1 MSIPIPT
8 AEPVNDFVSPSKR
21 CCESH
26 RLMDNASLIRTFIE
40 SVIANQSILLANA
53 ELRIEPVGKTL
64 QLWAKN
70 ERMIAKAH
78 LNVSILAIKVKAST
92 HQRAILHDA
101 LLTHQFLPTQPDL
114 SNGFCQY
121 EWATIPRGY
130 EVCYTDGL
138 LFLQAWWH
146 HQQHPDRAGLLGILL
161 WHGKTW
167 HPIRDIECDR
177 GLIKLFIWGG
187 QIPLDPKDRIVWLL
201 RIGIDVPLS
210 SSSTPND
217 AIAASVQTNGILRSK
232 KCIGNYLVEA
242 GLLSTAQVDVILLD
256 QNATGMRFGEIVASR
271 GWIKEQTIEYLMEH
285 LIAPQQVVVQ
295 EMSPTESEPPS
306 PPRRATPRKM
316 EPLPHS
322 IHDRATFIIQ
332 TPSEE
337 DRL

>member
-1 MSIPIPT
+1 
-8 AEPVNDFVSPSKR
+8 
-21 CCESH
+21 
-26 RLMDNASLIRTFIE
+26 MDNASLIRTFIE

-78 LNVSILAIKVKAST
+78 LHPNILAIKVKTST
-92 HQRAILHDA
+92 QQRATLHDT

-130 EVCYTDGL
+130 EVRCTDGL
-138 LFLQAWWH
+138 SFLQTWWH
-146 HQQHPDRAGLLGILL
+146 YQQHPDRAGLLGMLL

-187 QIPLDPKDRIVWLL
+187 QIPLDPKDQMVWLL
-201 RIGIDVPLS
+201 KIDIEVPDS
-210 SSSTPND
+210 SSPTPND
-217 AIAASVQTNGILRSK
+217 SVFAPVQTHETLKSK

-242 GLLSTAQVDVILLD
+242 GLLSIAQVDVILLD

-271 GWIKEQTIEYLMEH
+271 GWMKEQTIEYLMEH
-285 LIAPQQVVVQ
+285 LIAPQQGVMQ
-295 EMSPTESEPPS
+295 EISPTESQPLS
-306 PPRRATPRKM
+306 PPRRPTQRKT
-316 EPLPHS
+316 ESLPNS

-332 TPSEE
+332 TSSEE
-337 DRL
+337 DEI